1 MPGLKIDCYVAIS
14 CGSENAL
21 RENIL
26 QALDLEKARGEV
38 SFHRIDEARAESLGI
53 HGSPSIF
60 VEGEEVEPFAA
71 RGFS

>member
-1 MPGLKIDCYVAIS
+1 MLGLKIDCYMSLS
-14 CGSENAL
+14 CGSEDAL

-26 QALDLEKARGEV
+26 TALDLEKTRGEV
-38 SFHRIDEARAESLGI
+38 KFHRIDEARAEALGI

-60 VEGEEVEPFAA
+60 VEGGEVEPLAA